1 MNMSLNMMINE
12 WLPLML
18 VLFMAAMFFMY
29 IKSQKRAAEY
39 IRRCE
44 DLANRTLQIQ
54 ENILQELK
62 KISSSFKK

>member
-1 MNMSLNMMINE
+1 MASSYACAI
-12 WLPLML
+12 
-18 VLFMAAMFFMY
+18 MAAMFFMY

-39 IRRCE
+39 MRKGE

-62 KISSSFKK
+62 KISSSLQK